1 MTALRPSA
9 LLLLLGTACSLFGK
23 SSDTAEPQPPAP
35 VIEQGSKDTLRAGE
49 AAMMAN
55 IAQMDEQI
63 DATEAKLRTALEA
76 ALGQAG
82 PVAGSPVPAPAS
94 QTVAD
99 LKKAKITLQIEPV
112 LDHTGKPLPSGL
124 VELKDSNTDKMV
136 ELSRKMGSGGKLSKK
151 QQKWMQTAAQKMT
164 PINDLKAQ
172 VRVAVDPAMN
182 SGWMI
187 TTGSTTTM
195 QVVAGMVRSRRQM
208 EMEWL
213 DEDYAIVQQLLASQS
228 RREAVG
234 AVSIGLMAS
243 YQLAFAEGGDPTIVD
258 TVAQAS
264 LDALPMKGEAS
275 LDDAKAYVE
284 NFDANVESAQV
295 QYDAQMRKTFGDEV
309 YEAKY
314 KAGIDATF
322 TQIAGASSAQSVT
335 EMMAENNATYEE
347 HLKMCARGEAPP
359 PSTMVGPGKC
369 KEAKA
374 AAGSG
379 GELSPDVLAGLL
391 GGAGAVDGKAIAKKG
406 ILLALEK
413 IPGGKQVQRALEG
426 VKALR
431 DGDPSI
437 ALRLAADLVPLPG
450 PAKMAL
456 SGAATIAEG
465 LPKAKR
471 SAKRMRG

>member
-1 MTALRPSA
+1 MTALRSPA
-9 LLLLLGTACSLFGK
+9 LLLLLCSACSLFGK
-23 SSDTAEPQPPAP
+23 SDTAQPEPAP
-35 VIEQGSKDTLRAGE
+35 VIPQESKDTVRAGD

-63 DATEAKLRTALEA
+63 DATEAKLRAALETAL
-76 ALGQAG
+76 GKAG

-99 LKKAKITLQIEPV
+99 LKKAKISLVIEPV

-124 VELKDSNTDKMV
+124 VELKDSNTVKMV

-172 VRVAVDPAMN
+172 VRAAVDPAMN

-187 TTGSTTTM
+187 TTGSLTTM
-195 QVVAGMVRSRRQM
+195 QVVSSMVKTRRQM
-208 EMEWL
+208 EMEWT
-213 DEDYAIVQQLLASQS
+213 DEDYAIIQQLLASQR

-243 YQLAFAEGGDPTIVD
+243 YQVAFAEGGDPTVID
-258 TVAQAS
+258 QIAQGT
-264 LDALPMKGEAS
+264 LDAMPLKGEAS
-275 LDDAKAYVE
+275 LEEAKAYVE
-284 NFDANVESAQV
+284 NFDANVESSQV
-295 QYDAQMRKTFGDEV
+295 QYEAQMRKSFGDEE

-314 KAGIDATF
+314 KAGIDSMF
-322 TQIAGASSAQSVT
+322 TQMGAASSQQSVT
-335 EMMAENNATYEE
+335 EMMASKNAEYEE
-347 HLKMCARGEAPP
+347 HLQMCARGEKP
-359 PSTMVGPGKC
+359 PSGTMVGPGKC

-379 GELSPDVLAGLL
+379 GELSADVLAGLL
-391 GGAGAVDGKAIAKKG
+391 GGPGAVDGKAIAKKG

-413 IPGGKQVQRALEG
+413 IPGGNQIKRALEG

-456 SGAATIAEG
+456 SGAASIAEA

-471 SAKRMRG
+471 NAKRMRG